1 MDPDPDLTRLP
12 AACQPIFGGPAFISR
27 AAQAAT
33 TMSQSLDTPTL
44 DGWHFPVPKESRV
57 KGATPVKIGLMSGA
71 TPGDTL
77 EQLIENAKALD
88 QRGFA
93 SLWLA
98 NIFGLDAITT
108 LSLIG
113 RETERIE
120 LGTAVVPSYPR
131 HPHALAQQALTAQI
145 AASGRFAL
153 GLGLSHKLVIE
164 DMLGLSYDK
173 PARHMREYMA
183 VLGPLLRGEP
193 AKFEGDQY
201 NVHAGLDFPGVPE
214 VPVLI
219 AALGDHMLKIA
230 GETSAGTILWMTGP
244 KTIETHIAPKL
255 NAAATAA
262 GRSHPRIVAG
272 VPIVLTHDPDGIR
285 EKIAKG
291 LVMYGQLPSYR
302 AMLDKEGAA
311 GPADISIVGDEK
323 ALDGELARLRD
334 AGVTDFNAAV
344 MSLEDG
350 AYDRTVDYLA
360 SKL

>member
-1 MDPDPDLTRLP
+1 MRSD
-12 AACQPIFGGPAFISR
+12 
-27 AAQAAT
+27 
-33 TMSQSLDTPTL
+33 
-44 DGWHFPVPKESRV
+44 
-57 KGATPVKIGLMSGA
+57 PVKIGLMAGA

-77 EQLIENAKALD
+77 DQLIDNAKSLD

-113 RETERIE
+113 RETQNIE

-131 HPHALAQQALTAQI
+131 HPHALAQQCLTAQI
-145 AASGRFAL
+145 AAGGRFAL

-164 DMLGLSYDK
+164 NMLGLSYDK
-173 PARHMREYMA
+173 PARHMREYMG

-193 AKFEGDQY
+193 AKFEGEQY
-201 NVHAGLDFPGVPE
+201 NVHGALDFPGVPE

-230 GETSAGTILWMTGP
+230 GETSNGTILWMTGP
-244 KTIETHIAPKL
+244 VTTESHIAPKL
-255 NAAATAA
+255 QAAATAA
-262 GRSHPRIVAG
+262 GRPSPRIVSG
-272 VPIVLTHDPDGIR
+272 VPIVLTNDPDGIR

-302 AMLDKEGAA
+302 AMLDKEGAE

-323 ALDGELARLRD
+323 ALDAGIERIRD